1 MKIFFGC
8 KFKFKRLNSAI
19 SNKSFKS
26 QNKQLKRTLTSRST
40 GKTRQTTKTN
50 YNRSISIALTRN
62 KDKKVSFKTLKE
74 KDEYDNIYLKDLIS
88 KKQREIKQLKDDLRI
103 VYLQEKGEGYLQ
115 YELELWKQKTETIGR
130 DFIDNLN
137 QIKEK
142 LYYDKLDY
150 QNQIKQLK
158 QLCEFNFK
166 NTYEKCEDI
175 ISKQEF
181 LIKNLSDKNEDLRKR
196 VDRMKSIFNK

>member
-1 MKIFFGC
+1 MNSNN
-8 KFKFKRLNSAI
+8 KFKRLNSTI

-50 YNRSISIALTRN
+50 YNRSKSIALTGN

-166 NTYEKCEDI
+166 NSYENYEDI

-181 LIKNLSDKNEDLRKR
+181 LIKNLFDKNEDLRFF
-196 VDRMKSIFNK
+196 INII

>member
-1 MKIFFGC
+1 MNSNN
-8 KFKFKRLNSAI
+8 KFKRLNSAI
-19 SNKSFKS
+19 SNKSYKS

-50 YNRSISIALTRN
+50 YNRSKSIALTGN

-74 KDEYDNIYLKDLIS
+74 KDEYDNIYLKEFIS

>member
-1 MKIFFGC
+1 MNSNN
-8 KFKFKRLNSAI
+8 KFKRLNSAI

-50 YNRSISIALTRN
+50 YNRSKSIALTGN

-166 NTYEKCEDI
+166 NSYE
-175 ISKQEF
+175 
-181 LIKNLSDKNEDLRKR
+181 NY
-196 VDRMKSIFNK
+196 

>member
-1 MKIFFGC
+1 MNSNN
-8 KFKFKRLNSAI
+8 KFKRLNSAI
-19 SNKSFKS
+19 SNKSYKS

-50 YNRSISIALTRN
+50 YNRSKSIALTGN

-74 KDEYDNIYLKDLIS
+74 KDEYDNIYLKELIS
-88 KKQREIKQLKDDLRI
+88 KKQKEIKQLKDDLRI

-137 QIKEK
+137 QIKER
-142 LYYDKLDY
+142 LYYDKIDY
-150 QNQIKQLK
+150 QNQIKQLRN
-158 QLCEFNFK
+158 LCDYNFK
-166 NTYEKCEDI
+166 KINENCENTI
-175 ISKQEF
+175 NKQEF
-181 LIKNLSDKNEDLRKR
+181 IIKDLSEKNEDLRKR
-196 VDRMKSIFNK
+196 VERMKNIFNK

>member
-1 MKIFFGC
+1 MNSNN
-8 KFKFKRLNSAI
+8 KFKRLNSAI

-50 YNRSISIALTRN
+50 YNRSKSIALTGN

-74 KDEYDNIYLKDLIS
+74 KDEYDNIYLKELIS
-88 KKQREIKQLKDDLRI
+88 KKQKEIKQLKDDLRI

>member
-1 MKIFFGC
+1 M
-8 KFKFKRLNSAI
+8 
-19 SNKSFKS
+19 
-26 QNKQLKRTLTSRST
+26 
-40 GKTRQTTKTN
+40 
-50 YNRSISIALTRN
+50 
-62 KDKKVSFKTLKE
+62 
-74 KDEYDNIYLKDLIS
+74 
-88 KKQREIKQLKDDLRI
+88 
-103 VYLQEKGEGYLQ
+103 YLQEKGEGYLQ

-150 QNQIKQLK
+150 QNHIKQLK

-166 NTYEKCEDI
+166 NSYENYEDI

-181 LIKNLSDKNEDLRKR
+181 SIKNLFDKNEDLRFF
-196 VDRMKSIFNK
+196 INII